1 MNRQIRQ
8 LAVGLMACYVVLF
21 VALNYWQVGRK
32 EELDAQFDNTRQ
44 VLREFNK
51 PRGPI
56 VTADG
61 IVAAISYP
69 TADTGDDPYKYRRE
83 YPTGDL
89 LSEVT
94 GYFTFAFGSTKVER
108 FYGPVLTGS
117 TAEQQVRGLGDLLEG
132 QVDNAGTVQL
142 ALRADAQEV
151 AKFLL
156 GGRPGSVVV
165 MEPATGAV
173 RVMYSNPSYD
183 PNTFVNAEFE
193 VAQEAITALQN
204 ADGQPL
210 LSGAYQDRFM
220 PGSTFKV
227 ITTGIGL
234 ENGALTLESAFP
246 NEREWVP
253 PQTNDPIQ
261 NYNGS
266 TCGGL
271 LAEVFARSCNIPFA
285 KTAIAMGADAFLTG
299 AAAWGIGEEL
309 PLDIGGAAASSLGNT
324 DNLGNELPLL
334 GIRGFGQSETQMVP
348 LHMAMVASTVA
359 NGGQMMAPYVVEAT
373 YDRSG
378 RVLEQRQP
386 SVWKT
391 PISAATAEILK
402 QLMIGVAERGTA
414 SCCIALEGGIPVAAK
429 TGTAQLG
436 IASQPDLSH
445 AWIVAF
451 APADAPQY
459 AVAVTLTDVQ
469 STADAAVTGGRF
481 AGPIAKG
488 MLDYLLTGPGSTVQ
502 LQAPGTA
509 PVVDTT
515 PPAQG
520 PTTTEVGA
528 TTTAVPSATTPVDG

>member
-1 MNRQIRQ
+1 VNRQIRQ

-69 TADTGDDPYKYRRE
+69 TGNVGDDPYKYRRE

-108 FYGPVLTGS
+108 FYGDVLTGS
-117 TAEQQVRGLGDLLEG
+117 TAEQQVRGLGDLLDG

-156 GGRPGSVVV
+156 GGRPGSIVV

-183 PNTFVNAEFE
+183 PNTFVNADFE
-193 VAQEAITALQN
+193 VAQDVITELQE

-210 LSGAYQDRFM
+210 LSGAYQERFM

-234 ENGALTLESAFP
+234 ENGTLSLDSTFA

-261 NYNGS
+261 NYNNS
-266 TCGGL
+266 VCGGD

-285 KTAIAMGADAFLTG
+285 QTAIAMGVEPFLTG
-299 AAAWGIGEEL
+299 ATAWGIGEDI

-324 DNLGNELPLL
+324 DDLANELPLL

-378 RVLEQRQP
+378 RLLEARQP
-386 SVWKT
+386 NVWKT
-391 PISAATAEILK
+391 PVSAGTAAILT

-436 IASQPDLSH
+436 IESQPDLSH

-459 AVAVTLTDVQ
+459 AIAVTLTDVQ

-481 AGPIAKG
+481 AGPIAKA

-502 LQAPGTA
+502 LQTGTA

-515 PPAQG
+515 PPSTGTPASDG
-520 PTTTEVGA
+520 TN
-528 TTTAVPSATTPVDG
+528 TTPATVPDTTPTGEG

>member
-1 MNRQIRQ
+1 VNRQIRQ
-8 LAVGLMACYVVLF
+8 LAAGLIACYVVLF

-32 EELDAQFDNTRQ
+32 QELDAQFDNTRQ

-56 VTADG
+56 VSADG
-61 IVAAISYP
+61 VVAAVSFP
-69 TADTGDDPYKYRRE
+69 TDDAVVKYRRE

-94 GYFTFAFGSTKVER
+94 GYFTYAFGATKVER
-108 FYGPVLTGS
+108 FYGDVLTGS
-117 TAEQQVRGLGDLLEG
+117 TAEQQVRGLGDLLAG
-132 QVDNAGTVQL
+132 NVDNAGTVQL
-142 ALRADAQEV
+142 ALRADAQQV

-156 GGRPGSVVV
+156 GGRTGSIVV

-193 VAQEAITALQN
+193 AAQQAITDLQN
-204 ADGQPL
+204 APGNPL
-210 LSGAYQDRFM
+210 LSNAYQDRFM

-234 ENGALTLESAFP
+234 ENGALTLESQFP
-246 NEREWVP
+246 DESEWVP

-261 NYNGS
+261 NYNRS
-266 TCGGL
+266 TCGGD

-285 KTAIAMGADAFLTG
+285 KTAIAMGPDAFLAG
-299 AAAWGIGEEL
+299 ASAWGIGEEI
-309 PLDIGGAAASSLGNT
+309 PLDIGGAAASSLGDT
-324 DNLGNELPLL
+324 GNLAHELPLL

-359 NGGQMMAPYVVEAT
+359 NGGQMMAPYVVETT

-391 PISAATAEILK
+391 PISAATAAIET

-436 IASQPDLSH
+436 IESQPGLSP
-445 AWIVAF
+445 AWIIAF

-459 AVAVTLTDVQ
+459 AIAVTLTNVEE
-469 STADAAVTGGRF
+469 TADAAVTGGRY
-481 AGPIAKG
+481 AGPIAKA
-488 MLDYLLTGPGSTVQ
+488 MLDYLLTGDGSTVP
-502 LQAPGTA
+502 LGAGTLPATPAAGTA
-509 PVVDTT
+509 DPSVTPST
-515 PPAQG
+515 APPATG
-520 PTTTEVGA
+520 VAPD
-528 TTTAVPSATTPVDG
+528 TTAVGG

>member
-1 MNRQIRQ
+1 M
-8 LAVGLMACYVVLF
+8 VCYVVLF

-69 TADTGDDPYKYRRE
+69 TDATGDDPYKYRRE

-108 FYGPVLTGS
+108 FYGDVLTGS
-117 TAEQQVRGLGDLLEG
+117 TAEQQVRGLGDLLDG

-156 GGRPGSVVV
+156 GGRPGSIVV

-183 PNTFVNAEFE
+183 PNTFVNADFE
-193 VAQEAITALQN
+193 VAQDVITELQN

-210 LSGAYQDRFM
+210 LSGAYQERFM

-234 ENGALTLESAFP
+234 ENGTLTLDSAFP

-266 TCGGL
+266 TCGGD

-299 AAAWGIGEEL
+299 AAAWGIGEEI
-309 PLDIGGAAASSLGNT
+309 PLDIGGAAASTPRQHRRPRQRTAAARHPRLRPERDPDGAAAHG
-324 DNLGNELPLL
+324 D
-334 GIRGFGQSETQMVP
+334 
-348 LHMAMVASTVA
+348 
-359 NGGQMMAPYVVEAT
+359 
-373 YDRSG
+373 G
-378 RVLEQRQP
+378 RLDGRQRRPDDGARTSSRPPTTGPVDCSKQRQP

-391 PISAATAEILK
+391 PVSAGDRGDPHATHDRRRRTRDREL
-402 QLMIGVAERGTA
+402 LHRTRGWHPRRRQDRY
-414 SCCIALEGGIPVAAK
+414 GAARHRVRSP
-429 TGTAQLG
+429 TCPT
-436 IASQPDLSH
+436 
-445 AWIVAF
+445 
-451 APADAPQY
+451 
-459 AVAVTLTDVQ
+459 
-469 STADAAVTGGRF
+469 
-481 AGPIAKG
+481 
-488 MLDYLLTGPGSTVQ
+488 PGSSRSH
-502 LQAPGTA
+502 
-509 PVVDTT
+509 
-515 PPAQG
+515 PPTHRSTRS
-520 PTTTEVGA
+520 P
-528 TTTAVPSATTPVDG
+528 

>member
-8 LAVGLMACYVVLF
+8 LAAGMMACYVVLF

-61 IVAAISYP
+61 VVAAVSFP
-69 TADTGDDPYKYRRE
+69 TADDVLKYRRE

-94 GYFTFAFGSTKVER
+94 GYFTYAFGSTKVER
-108 FYGPVLTGS
+108 FYGDVLTGT
-117 TAEQQVRGLGDLLEG
+117 TAEQQVHGLGGLLEG

-142 ALRADAQEV
+142 ALRADAQQV

-156 GGRPGSVVV
+156 GGRTGSIVV

-193 VAQEAITALQN
+193 VAQQAITDLQN
-204 ADGQPL
+204 APGNPL
-210 LSGAYQDRFM
+210 LSNAYQQRYM

-227 ITTGIGL
+227 LTTGIGL
-234 ENGALTLESAFP
+234 ENGTVTLDSQFP
-246 NEREWVP
+246 NESEWVP
-253 PQTNDPIQ
+253 PQTNDPIE

-266 TCGGL
+266 TCGGD

-285 KTAIAMGADAFLTG
+285 KTAIGMGPDAFLAG
-299 AAAWGIGEEL
+299 ASAWGIGEEL

-324 DNLGNELPLL
+324 DNLANELPLL

-391 PISAATAEILK
+391 PISANTAAIET

-436 IASQPDLSH
+436 IESQPGLSH

-459 AVAVTLTDVQ
+459 AVAVTLTNVEE
-469 STADAAVTGGRF
+469 TPDAAVTGGRY
-481 AGPIAKG
+481 AGPIAKA
-488 MLDYLLTGPGSTVQ
+488 MLDYLLTGDGSTVP
-502 LQAPGTA
+502 LGAGTL
-509 PVVDTT
+509 PTTST
-515 PPAQG
+515 PPADPG
-520 PTTTEVGA
+520 VTPTTAPADPGVAPA
-528 TTTAVPSATTPVDG
+528 TTTGGG